1 MVKTSR
7 KEDCMKA
14 TTKLRELLK
23 SDELIITPGVY
34 DCLSARMAEMAGFTA
49 LKLLGNVTCGSILGL
64 PDLGLIGLNE
74 MANHARNVAAA
85 VSIPVMVD
93 ADTGY
98 SGGPLGIARTIKE
111 FERSGV
117 AGIGMEDQVTPKKC
131 ALIPGGTPVVPI
143 KEQCKKLQAAV
154 EAREDADF
162 VISARTDADSVNGLD
177 DALGRI
183 KAYQEAGADMV
194 GVALSWVRKEG
205 MRQRTL
211 DALKRIRDAVTV
223 PVNCMFMDEAIQMG
237 NVTLEELKQ
246 MGFKMGG
253 SNAVR
258 YTVVKAVSEMLAV
271 LKKDGSTKN
280 YAHRLASLKE
290 YEAVVKLPEFLEME
304 LRYSI

>member
-1 MVKTSR
+1 
-7 KEDCMKA
+7 MKA

-23 SDELIITPGVY
+23 GDEIIITPGVY
-34 DCLSARMAEMAGFTA
+34 DCLTARLAETTGFGA
-49 LKLLGNVTCGSILGL
+49 VKLLGNVTCGSLLGL
-64 PDLGLIGLNE
+64 PDLGFIGLNE
-74 MANHARNVAAA
+74 MANHAKNVAAA

-93 ADTGY
+93 TDTGY

-111 FERSGV
+111 FERAGV

-143 KEQCKKLQAAV
+143 KEQVKKLQAAV

-162 VISARTDADSVNGLD
+162 VISARTDAESVNGLD
-177 DALGRI
+177 DALARI
-183 KAYQEAGADMV
+183 KAYEEVGADMV
-194 GVALSWVRKEG
+194 GVAMSWVRKEG

-211 DALKRIRDAVTV
+211 DALKRIRDAVKV

-237 NVTLEELKQ
+237 NVTLDELRRL
-246 MGFKMGG
+246 GYNMGG

-258 YTVVKAVSEMLAV
+258 YTVVKAVSEMLTI
-271 LKKDGSTKN
+271 LKNEGSTKS

-290 YEAVVKLPEFLEME
+290 YEALVRLPEFLEME
-304 LRYSI
+304 QRYSA

>member
-1 MVKTSR
+1 MKT
-7 KEDCMKA
+7 
-14 TTKLRELLK
+14 TTQLRNLLNGN
-23 SDELIITPGVY
+23 EIIITPGVY
-34 DCLSARMAEMAGFTA
+34 DCLTARLAETVGFTA
-49 LKLLGNVTCGSILGL
+49 VKLLGNVTCGSLLGL

-74 MANHARNVAAA
+74 MANHAKNVAAA
-85 VSIPVMVD
+85 ISIPVMVD

-98 SGGPLGIARTIKE
+98 SGGPLGIARTIRE

-143 KEQCKKLQAAV
+143 KEQTKKLQAAV
-154 EAREDADF
+154 EARQDPDF
-162 VISARTDADSVNGLD
+162 IISARTDAESVNGLD
-177 DALGRI
+177 DAIKRI
-183 KAYQEAGADMV
+183 KAYEEVGVDMV

-211 DALKRIRDAVTV
+211 DTLKRIRDAVKV
-223 PVNCMFMDEAIQMG
+223 PVNCMFMDEAIQVG
-237 NVTLEELKQ
+237 NVTLEEVKQ

-258 YTVVKAVSEMLAV
+258 YTVVKAVGEMLTI
-271 LKKDGSTKN
+271 LKNEGSTKN

-290 YEAVVKLPEFLEME
+290 YEALVRLPEFLEME
-304 LRYSI
+304 QRYSA